1 MKEIRIGGVPEHFNL
16 PWHLAIEEGL
26 FENQGID
33 LSFKVYPGGT
43 GAMNKGLR
51 EGEIDMAIILT
62 EGVVTDIIN
71 GNPSRIVSQY
81 ITSPLV
87 WGVHVL
93 AESKFRTPED
103 LDAARFSISRK
114 GSGSHL
120 MTYVYAQSKGWDPG
134 DQQFVIVKNLEGARD
149 FMSREESDIL
159 LWEKYTTKPLVDS
172 GEWRRVDEIL
182 TPWPCFVI
190 AATEKLLNENGSA
203 VTDIVT
209 TIQKCAK
216 DFIENRTESEKIV
229 SERME
234 LKPEDVKEWFDI
246 TRWAEDCTLKKSTI
260 MNIQN
265 TLYGIGIIDR
275 KVDPVE
281 LVHPPLLF

>member
-1 MKEIRIGGVPEHFNL
+1 MKQIRIGGVPEHFNL

-26 FENQGID
+26 FTDQDID
-33 LSFKVYPGGT
+33 LTFKVYPGGT

-62 EGVVTDIIN
+62 EGVVADIIK

-87 WGVHVL
+87 WGVHVH
-93 AESKFRTPED
+93 AESKFNSYKE
-103 LDAARFSISRK
+103 LNGARFSISRN

-120 MTYVYAQSKGWDPG
+120 MAYVYAQSKGWDPEE
-134 DQQFVIVKNLEGARD
+134 QKFVIVKNLEGARE
-149 FMSREESDIL
+149 FIAKEESDIL

-182 TPWPCFVI
+182 TPWPCFVL
-190 AATEKLLNENGSA
+190 AATEKLLEENAPA
-203 VTDIVT
+203 VSDIIR
-209 TIQKCAK
+209 TIQKRAK
-216 DFIENRTESEKIV
+216 TFVENRTASEKIV
-229 SERME
+229 SERMN
-234 LKPEDVKEWFDI
+234 LKPEDVSEWFSI
-246 TRWAEDCTLKKSTI
+246 TRWAEDTTLKKSIIT
-260 MNIQN
+260 NIQN
-265 TLYGIGIIDR
+265 TLFGIGVIDR
-275 KVDPVE
+275 KVDPVD

>member
-1 MKEIRIGGVPEHFNL
+1 MRSIRIGGVPEHFNL

-26 FENQGID
+26 FSEQGID

-87 WGVHVL
+87 WGVHVHAGSSL
-93 AESKFRTPED
+93 NDVQQLNGS
-103 LDAARFSISRK
+103 RFSISRK

-120 MTYVYAQSKGWDPG
+120 MTYVYAQSKGWDPEE
-134 DQQFVIVKNLEGARD
+134 QKFVIVKNLEGARE
-149 FMSREESDIL
+149 FMSKEESDIL

-190 AATEKLLNENGSA
+190 AATEKLLSEDAEA
-203 VTDIVT
+203 VSKLIQI
-209 TIQKCAK
+209 IQKRSK
-216 DFIENRTESEKIV
+216 HFVDDRTQSEKIV
-229 SERME
+229 AERMK
-234 LKPEDVKEWFDI
+234 LKPEDVSEWFSI
-246 TRWAEDCTLKKSTI
+246 TRWAEDTTLKRSTI

-265 TLYGIGIIDR
+265 TLFGIGVIDR
-275 KVDPVE
+275 KIDPAD